1 MRCQTHYS
9 ERKTCETIERINYR
23 KNEGVWKTLFAF
35 YHTPLLFLRTNLFF
49 LTTNLLFSNQ
59 CFLLFHSFL
68 SIRKLMCSFQQK
80 TIRNIA
86 FVSSCVLSSC
96 YVIVVLLLNVFFLLC
111 DLCISMFLLF
121 CKASKSGCFYSK
133 DNLCTHFSTPPLYFN
148 IFLI

>member
-1 MRCQTHYS
+1 M
-9 ERKTCETIERINYR
+9 
-23 KNEGVWKTLFAF
+23 KNVICVLSYTSSLF
-35 YHTPLLFLRTNLFF
+35 TNQSFF